1 MNINKV
7 KNFIF
12 DNYKILIPII
22 LILIIF
28 LGFIIYYIVLQTF
41 AYTKVVTSNYYQ
53 YFGDEKVI
61 YKADITYDKKGVI
74 KEIKPKDKFINYDS
88 TPMYEKGKDVVIF
101 PDDMSVVAP
110 VMNCSE
116 YLTKAKSYIKYENK
130 RYSLIT
136 NKYNNYLGH
145 YFLYDG
151 KDLYFFIEDIT
162 LVMGDNK
169 VELSPF
175 SYVVASNNSVTYY
188 DKKTDKIE
196 TVTSDS
202 GVTYVK
208 NDYYKVYISSDY
220 IDFSGQRVILTGDIS
235 YLSTIDEMKRITNE

>member
-1 MNINKV
+1 MNTNKI
-7 KNFIF
+7 KKFIS

-28 LGFIIYYIVLQTF
+28 LGFIIYYIVSQAF
-41 AYTKVVTSNYYQ
+41 VYTKVVTSDYYQ
-53 YFGDEKVI
+53 YFGDEKVS
-61 YKADITYDKKGVI
+61 YKADITYDKKGII
-74 KEIKPKDKFINYDS
+74 KEIKPKDMFIDFDS

-101 PDDMSVVAP
+101 PSDMSVVAP

-116 YLTKAKSYIKYENK
+116 YLTKGYSYIKYENK

-151 KDLYFFIEDIT
+151 KDLYFFIEDVT
-162 LVMGDNK
+162 LVMGDDK

-175 SYVVASNNSVTYY
+175 SYVIADGKNITYY
-188 DKKTDKIE
+188 DKKNDKIE
-196 TVTSDS
+196 TINSDP

-220 IDFSGQRVILTGDIS
+220 IDFSGQRVILTEDIS

>member
-1 MNINKV
+1 MDNLKF
-7 KNFIF
+7 KKFIS
-12 DNYKILIPII
+12 DNYKILIPIV
-22 LILIIF
+22 LLLVIF
-28 LGFIIYYIVLQTF
+28 LGFIIYYVVSKTF
-41 AYTKVVTSNYYQ
+41 VYTKVVSGSYYQ
-53 YFGDEKVI
+53 YFGNKKVS
-61 YKADITYDKKGVI
+61 YDADITYDKKGVI
-74 KEIKPKDKFINYDS
+74 KEISPKDRNINYDS
-88 TPMYEKGKDVVIF
+88 TPMYDSNGNIVIF
-101 PDDMSVVAP
+101 PSDMSVVAP

-136 NKYNNYLGH
+136 NKYNDYLGH

-175 SYVVASNNSVTYY
+175 SYIVADNNSVTYY
-188 DKKTDKIE
+188 DKKSDKIE
-196 TVTSDS
+196 TVASDP

-220 IDFSGQRVILTGDIS
+220 IDFSGQRVILTEDVS
-235 YLSTIDEMKRITNE
+235 YLSTIDEMKRIINE